1 LEVLPIVENFIV
13 HYKNKIQGTL
23 SCLDRIVFTG
33 IIPGICYADGM
44 SSLLRTKDIRIF
56 DYTKWAE
63 PLRDEIRTNAE
74 RMAEENG
81 SEIEFL
87 RKKKFRKEERIKQI
101 IKQRGSHPGLVYI
114 FSAMESCT
122 RYKPWHNRKTHKT
135 YLKTVAGWCLHY
147 YFYFITSELGLC
159 YLRVPTWAPFRL
171 QFYCNGH
178 NQLAAKLNKK
188 GIGFKLLDNCFV
200 RIDNFGKAQK
210 LANDINVKRLHRQLD
225 KIVRQYCPVIRH
237 FANGY
242 HWSIMQVEYATDII
256 FKRKSDLEPIYD
268 EIVRTAIHSVKPEN
282 IATFL
287 GRKLNG
293 NYTDEMGNDFH
304 TRVAG
309 TCIRHH
315 MGKVAIKMYDK
326 FGLVLRIETVANDV
340 SFFKHHRRVE
350 HRDGTWEMK
359 VAPLRKSIYSLPILL
374 EMMADSN
381 RRYLDFISAIDD
393 PSSGIRDLNKI
404 SRAVKDDNRS
414 YRGFNLF
421 SGDDLALFRAVIRG
435 EFNIS
440 GFQNRNLR
448 RYLPG
453 KSAHQVSRLLKRL
466 RKHGLIKKIVNTYK
480 YYLTALGRK
489 VTATALKLR
498 EMYIIPS
505 LKAAIVG

>member
-1 LEVLPIVENFIV
+1 MENFIDR
-13 HYKNKIQGTL
+13 YPNKIQGTL

-74 RMAEENG
+74 RLAEENG
-81 SEIEFL
+81 LEIEFL

-114 FSAMESCT
+114 FSAMKSCT
-122 RYKPWHNRKTHKT
+122 RYKPWHNKKTHKT

-147 YFYFITSELGLC
+147 YFYFITPELGLC

-171 QFYCNGH
+171 QFYYNGH

-200 RIDNFGKAQK
+200 RID
-210 LANDINVKRLHRQLD
+210 
-225 KIVRQYCPVIRH
+225 
-237 FANGY
+237 
-242 HWSIMQVEYATDII
+242 
-256 FKRKSDLEPIYD
+256 
-268 EIVRTAIHSVKPEN
+268 
-282 IATFL
+282 
-287 GRKLNG
+287 
-293 NYTDEMGNDFH
+293 
-304 TRVAG
+304 
-309 TCIRHH
+309 
-315 MGKVAIKMYDK
+315 K

-340 SFFKHHRRVE
+340 SFFKHNRRVE

-359 VAPLRKSIYSLPILL
+359 VAPLRKSIYSLQILL

-381 RRYLDFISAIDD
+381 RRYLDFISTIDD

-404 SRAVKDDNRS
+404 SGAVKDDNRS

-421 SGDDLALFRAVIRG
+421 SGDDLDPFRAIIRG

-448 RYLPG
+448 RYLSG

-466 RKHGLIKKIVNTYK
+466 RKHGLIKKIANTYK

-505 LKAAIVG
+505 LRTVIVG

>member
-1 LEVLPIVENFIV
+1 MTES
-13 HYKNKIQGTL
+13 Y
-23 SCLDRIVFTG
+23 FTG

-44 SSLLRTKDIRIF
+44 SSLLKTKDIRIF

-63 PLRDEIRTNAE
+63 LLRDEIRTNAE
-74 RMAEENG
+74 RLAEENG
-81 SEIEFL
+81 LEIEFL

-114 FSAMESCT
+114 FSAMKSCT
-122 RYKPWHNRKTHKT
+122 RYKPWHNKKTHKT

-147 YFYFITSELGLC
+147 YFYFITPELGLC

-200 RIDNFGKAQK
+200 RID
-210 LANDINVKRLHRQLD
+210 
-225 KIVRQYCPVIRH
+225 
-237 FANGY
+237 
-242 HWSIMQVEYATDII
+242 
-256 FKRKSDLEPIYD
+256 
-268 EIVRTAIHSVKPEN
+268 
-282 IATFL
+282 
-287 GRKLNG
+287 
-293 NYTDEMGNDFH
+293 
-304 TRVAG
+304 
-309 TCIRHH
+309 
-315 MGKVAIKMYDK
+315 K

-340 SFFKHHRRVE
+340 SFFKHNRRVE

-359 VAPLRKSIYSLPILL
+359 VAPLRKSIYSLQILL

-381 RRYLDFISAIDD
+381 RRYLDFISTIDD

-404 SRAVKDDNRS
+404 SGAVKDDNRS

-421 SGDDLALFRAVIRG
+421 SGDDLDPFRAIIRG

-448 RYLPG
+448 RYLSG

-466 RKHGLIKKIVNTYK
+466 RKHGLIKKIANTYK

-505 LKAAIVG
+505 LRTVIVG